1 MKKSRNT
8 KTNAGF
14 SLVEILVVVAILG
27 ILSSIVVMKMTG
39 QTDKARITATRT
51 TIDSVKAGIDR
62 YEMELGKYPEN
73 LAELV
78 KEGDDKWPGPF
89 LDQTEV
95 PKDQWGHEFKYEI
108 VGKRVRITS
117 AGPDGQ
123 FGSPDDL
130 WNK

>member
-1 MKKSRNT
+1 MKSKGIIRANE
-8 KTNAGF
+8 GF

-39 QTDKARITATRT
+39 QAEKARITATRT
-51 TIDSVKAGIDR
+51 TIESIKSGIDR

-78 KEGDDKWPGPF
+78 KEGDEKWPGPF

-95 PKDQWGHEFKYEI
+95 PKDQWGREFKYEI
-108 VGKRVRITS
+108 LGKRVRITS
-117 AGPDGQ
+117 SGPDGQ